1 MTTTIKNKQSILTK
15 LLRAIYVDIIDT
27 EDRVSNSNYRMT
39 LLIPKHDKEMLDQI
53 EQAVQ
58 AAIYKEWKDNVPG
71 FIDGS
76 LKDGDGK
83 MYSGDSYPE
92 YCKGHYLLKVTSRT
106 APDVVDMRKQPITD
120 TEQLNF
126 KSLYRVLIRAYA
138 VSNEDRNAV
147 YFGLNAVQK
156 SDKTATIPRRP
167 ATDLFP
173 TTE

>member
-1 MTTTIKNKQSILTK
+1 MTDAIKNKESVLTK
-15 LLRAIYVDIIDT
+15 LLRAIYINILDT
-27 EDRVSNSNYRMT
+27 KNGETKNNYYMT
-39 LLIPKHDKEMLDQI
+39 LLIPKDDKETLDQLQ
-53 EQAVQ
+53 QAVQ
-58 AAIYKEWKDNVPG
+58 AAIHKKWKDNAPEL
-71 FIDGS
+71 IDGS
-76 LKDGDGK
+76 LKDGDGPK
-83 MYSGDSYPE
+83 DTGGFYPG

-120 TEQLNF
+120 PEQLDF

-156 SDKTATIPRRP
+156 SDKTATIARRP
-167 ATDLFP
+167 AIDLFP